1 MWESRSVDF
10 HISTRP
16 VPADRHIVM
25 SARQAGCLSLL
36 FAFPFREVHR
46 GAVCDAVGC
55 GTISVTALTCGHDTD
70 RAHTP
75 AVGSRL
81 SCASLGGDRRSSVD
95 AEIRS
100 ITPQRK
106 QNATEATRQC
116 DDGNAPATSRR

>member
-1 MWESRSVDF
+1 MWKSCSADF
-10 HISTRP
+10 HISTRR

-36 FAFPFREVHR
+36 FAFRSREVPR

-55 GTISVTALTCGHDTD
+55 GTISVTALTCGQDTD

-81 SCASLGGDRRSSVD
+81 SGASLGGDLGSPVD

-100 ITPQRK
+100 ITPQGK
-106 QNATEATRQC
+106 QNATEATGER
-116 DDGNAPATSRR
+116 DDRNATTAAGG

>member
-1 MWESRSVDF
+1 MDF

-36 FAFPFREVHR
+36 FAFQFREVPR
-46 GAVCDAVGC
+46 GAGCDAVGC
-55 GTISVTALTCGHDTD
+55 GTISVTALACGQDTD

-81 SCASLGGDRRSSVD
+81 SGASLRRDPRCGVD

-100 ITPQRK
+100 ITPERK
-106 QNATEATRQC
+106 QNATEAARQR
-116 DDGNAPATSRR
+116 DNRDAPAPPCG